1 MRHCNDPQ
9 FSKYYCGS
17 LHKFFNQIMMNK
29 KYLLVILYIFFLLF
43 PVGASWLVAAS
54 GNYFSYTSQHWQSK
68 NIELV
73 GTILIISMVLAI
85 LAACVVIKY
94 YSNRKVEKK
103 RSFPLPITNVQLSC
117 LAVIAVYSGIG
128 LFLSFEGTIFQRAY
142 GGASAIW
149 LGNGAWSIFFIIA
162 IFLISISIIERYS
175 IYLANIFTVISF
187 SPILLS
193 GSRIDYISVQLAMMI
208 YVLYICKKNIKQ
220 RLFMVLGVGVW
231 TIGVAHIIGV
241 FRYQYWEGAEI
252 SRVLKSPIYI
262 TEPNVFN
269 LSTFGDIGSSMFQI
283 IGLLKEV
290 PNRMVGLSD
299 AFVVYAIRML
309 PGPFFSNRPSGFS
322 VQLPEIIGNGATHS
336 LAEGYFV
343 SGVIGVMLVSLMVG
357 VLLGFS
363 VIAGRNYRSTRS
375 LSALIIFSFPWL
387 LLIRGGW
394 YQFFAF
400 FKAAEVTLL
409 IYIILLA
416 VKWMDVK
423 LSVVLKK

>member
-1 MRHCNDPQ
+1 MIRNSVNIIADHCTN
-9 FSKYYCGS
+9 
-17 LHKFFNQIMMNK
+17 FFNQIMMNK

-54 GNYFSYTSQHWQSK
+54 GNYFSYTSQQWQSK

-117 LAVIAVYSGIG
+117 LAVIAVFSGIG

-231 TIGVAHIIGV
+231 TVGFAQIIGV
-241 FRYQYWEGAEI
+241 FRNHYLTGIENRQILE
-252 SRVLKSPIYI
+252 SPIGRVAT
-262 TEPNVFN
+262 TENNFFN

-283 IGLLKEV
+283 IGLLKEL
-290 PNRMVGLSD
+290 PNRMVGFSD